1 MKSLR
6 KLLPFLKPYRWHML
20 TVILATLG
28 VTVTNLIHP
37 WLIRTLIQIVSDQT
51 STQEAVLQTVTGL
64 AAVLL
69 TVFVLR
75 SFSTFLKSY
84 IAHVMAWSV
93 VSDMRVALYGHLQRL
108 SPRFY
113 ADRQTGELLAR
124 VIKDTTDIE
133 PLIAHYIPDL
143 IVNILVIIGI
153 AAILFS
159 LDPVLAALT
168 LIPIPLL
175 VMDGLFF
182 GHRMNNGFRSA
193 ARGLGT
199 LSAVI
204 QDNLTGIK
212 EIQIFTQENREHSR
226 VDELSQTNTRDRL
239 YALKMMGIMHP
250 SIELIGAIGMVIVVL
265 FGGRAAVMGQL
276 PIEDVVAFILYL
288 GLFYQPVTQL
298 AQMQE
303 QLTVGLT
310 AIERVNEVMDLEPDV
325 KDMPRSVDP
334 GRVTGRI
341 TFDNVS
347 FDYQPDAATL
357 RNVSLA
363 VEPGQTLAL
372 VGPTGAGKSTIA
384 SLIPRF
390 YDPQLGSIMIDGVD
404 VRDIQLSALRRNISM
419 VLQDVFLFNGSVRD
433 NIRYSNLSASNEEV
447 IAAAK
452 AANIH
457 EFVASLPEGYD
468 TQIGERGVRLSGGQ
482 KQRIAIAR
490 AVLKDAP
497 ILILDEA
504 TSAVDTQTE
513 IEIQE
518 ALNRLM
524 KGRTSIVIA
533 HRLSTIRNA
542 DQIAVLEDGCIVEQG
557 RHHELVQHEG
567 LYNRL
572 HEASMAL

>member
-6 KLLPFLKPYRWHML
+6 KLRPFLKPYRWHML
-20 TVILATLG
+20 VVILATLG

-37 WLIRTLIQIVSDQT
+37 WLIRSLIQLVTDQA
-51 STQEAVLQTVTGL
+51 SSQEAALQTVTTL
-64 AAVLL
+64 AVVLL
-69 TVFVLR
+69 IVFLLR
-75 SFSTFLKSY
+75 SLSAFLKSY
-84 IAHVMAWSV
+84 ISHVMAWRV
-93 VSDMRVALYGHLQRL
+93 VSDVRVALYGHLQRL

-124 VIKDTTDIE
+124 VIKDTGDIE

-153 AAILFS
+153 AGILFS
-159 LDPVLAALT
+159 LDPVLAVLT

-175 VMDGLFF
+175 VTDGVFF
-182 GHRMNNGFRSA
+182 GRRMNKGFRAA

-212 EIQIFTQENREHSR
+212 EIQIFTQEGREHHR
-226 VDELSQTNTRDRL
+226 VDDLSQTNTRDRL
-239 YALKMMGIMHP
+239 YALKMMGIMQP
-250 SIELIGAIGMVIVVL
+250 SIELIGAMGVVIVVL
-265 FGGRAAVMGQL
+265 FGGRAAVTGGL
-276 PIEDVVAFILYL
+276 PIEDVIAFLLYL

-325 KDMPRSVDP
+325 KDMPRSIDP
-334 GRVTGRI
+334 GRVAGRI

-357 RNVSLA
+357 RNVSLS
-363 VEPGQTLAL
+363 VEPGQMLAL

-384 SLIPRF
+384 GLIPRF
-390 YDPQLGSIMIDGVD
+390 YDPQLGSILIDGLD
-404 VRDIQLSALRRNISM
+404 VRDIKLSALRRNISM
-419 VLQDVFLFNGSVRD
+419 VLQDVFLFNGTVRD
-433 NIRYSNLSASNEEV
+433 NIRYSNLNATGDEV
-447 IAAAK
+447 MAAAK

-457 EFVASLPEGYD
+457 EFILSMPEGYD
-468 TQIGERGVRLSGGQ
+468 THIGERGVKLSGGQ

-490 AVLKDAP
+490 AILKDAP

-513 IEIQE
+513 IEIQD

-524 KGRTSIVIA
+524 QGRTSIVIA

-542 DQIAVLEDGCIVEQG
+542 HQIAVLEDGRIVERG
-557 RHHELVQHEG
+557 RHHELVRGEG

-572 HEASMAL
+572 HEASMSL